1 MSKAAPYPELRKAW
15 QALVAVH
22 GPWAAG
28 FLAFL
33 MLSLPLAP
41 DLVPLALVL
50 FMAAALFQHR
60 GHFQRPDRT
69 VWTTPF
75 TWLMAFFMLHVVG
88 MVWTEDTAF
97 GLFDLQVKAP
107 LLALPLIA
115 LFVPL
120 MSHEARNA
128 VLFIATLANAIAVLV
143 CLFSALVRLVIGS
156 EFGAA
161 QEFFSARFSYLIHP
175 SYWAM
180 YLCVALASWVL
191 TPMHTWLPAVLSRV
205 VLVLLCLG
213 VVLSGSKLGWIL
225 LALLLPV
232 VLVLRWRDHALRRTL
247 LGLAL
252 GSAAGLALLVT
263 VSPYARDRVQEAWR
277 AAFTETVQDDARTSS
292 AVRRL
297 TWSAAQELI
306 AADPML
312 GTGTGDIK
320 NELLRIYDQ
329 RGQEWAKEHRLN
341 AHSQFLQSAACL
353 GVVALMLLV
362 LSLVAPLFGKW
373 NHDALAVIFL
383 ATCLLNWSVESVL
396 EVQAGVV
403 WTVVMAFLLFT
414 SAKQNGPEVPQR
426 S

>member
-1 MSKAAPYPELRKAW
+1 MSEARSYPDLRMAW
-15 QALVAVH
+15 NALVAVH

-28 FLAFL
+28 FLALL
-33 MLSLPLAP
+33 MLALPLAP
-41 DLVPLALVL
+41 NLVPLALVL
-50 FMAAALFQHR
+50 FMAVASFQHR
-60 GHFQRPDRT
+60 GHFRRPDRT
-69 VWTTPF
+69 VRATPF
-75 TWLMAFFMLHVVG
+75 PWLAAFFLLHVVG
-88 MVWTEDTAF
+88 MAWTEDTAF
-97 GLFDLQVKAP
+97 GLFDLQIKAP
-107 LLALPLIA
+107 LLALPLLA
-115 LFVPL
+115 MFVPA
-120 MSHEARNA
+120 MSRKARDA

-143 CLFSALVRLVIGS
+143 CLFSALVRLAMGS

-161 QEFFSARFSYLIHP
+161 QELFSARFSYLIHP

-191 TPMHTWLPAVLSRV
+191 TPMHTWLPVAQSRV

-232 VLVLRWRDHALRRTL
+232 VLVLRWRDQALRRTL
-247 LGLAL
+247 IGLAL

-277 AAFTETVQDDARTSS
+277 AAFTETVQADAQTSS
-292 AVRRL
+292 AVRLL

-306 AADPML
+306 GEDPLL

-320 NELLRIYDQ
+320 NELLRIYEE
-329 RGQEWAKEHRLN
+329 RGQSWAKEHRLN

-353 GVVALMLLV
+353 GVVALLLLV
-362 LSLVAPLFGKW
+362 FALVAPLFGNWKR
-373 NHDALAVIFL
+373 DALAVIFL
-383 ATCLLNWSVESVL
+383 ATCLLNWSVESML

-403 WTVVMAFLLFT
+403 WTAVMAFLFFT
-414 SAKQNGPEVPQR
+414 APKPDTPSNRP
-426 S
+426 